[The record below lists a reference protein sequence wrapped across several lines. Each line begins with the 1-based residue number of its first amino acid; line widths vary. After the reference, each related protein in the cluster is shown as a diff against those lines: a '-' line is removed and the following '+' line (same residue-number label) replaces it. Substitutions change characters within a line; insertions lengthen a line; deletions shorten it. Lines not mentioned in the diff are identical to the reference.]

1 MVTSFFVMKVVVRQ
15 VPSVMVVALLAP
27 QTRKAETTAKA
38 RQAPFFV
45 LTLPVLVRQA
55 RTAETTVGERHAAF
69 IAPTTLSALML
80 QAPVFVPAQS
90 VLARQAREAET
101 RAKARQAPLLMPKL
115 PALVLQAPSLV
126 PMTRSALAL
135 RLSYSNRRRRY
146 WRCRRPVLAL
156 LVRKAKTMAKV
167 P

>member
-1 MVTSFFVMKVVVRQ
+1 MATI
-15 VPSVMVVALLAP
+15 SVQAL
-27 QTRKAETTAKA
+27 
-38 RQAPFFV
+38 
-45 LTLPVLVRQA
+45 
-55 RTAETTVGERHAAF
+55 AF
-69 IAPTTLSALML
+69 IALTTLSALML

-90 VLARQAREAET
+90 VLARQTREAET
-101 RAKARQAPLLMPKL
+101 RAKARQAPPLTAKL

-156 LVRKAKTMAKV
+156 LVRKAQTMAKV